1 MPIRYA
7 YRIETKRI
15 REEEFPYS
23 GQSLNSP
30 NDAARFAQSL
40 ENADIEKM
48 VILYLNTK
56 NRLICIQITNGT
68 IDRQIIYPREIVKH
82 ALLSSAASL
91 ILIHNHPSGMP
102 DPSPEDKALT
112 CNVKAACQLL
122 DIRVLDHLI
131 LGEEGRY
138 FSFQEARIL

>member
-1 MPIRYA
+1 MSIKYA

-30 NDAARFAQSL
+30 NDAARFARSL

-112 CNVKAACQLL
+112 SNIKSACQLL
-122 DIRVLDHLI
+122 DIRVLDHVI

-138 FSFQEARIL
+138 FSFQEGRIL